1 MKSIFY
7 KTNSLELDATIRA
20 FCADEGFNSHNLSTE
35 QVDVMELSFGILL
48 LDAEFSKYYK
58 GVKIP
63 VAFFGNP
70 QDYGT
75 SYYALDNNVS
85 NLQLKLLV
93 DVILNGGVINNIS
106 SACNLES
113 FSYTYFISNNI
124 FSIDKIV
131 YNITKDLVYFFKL
144 SDLQKIRIGLSE
156 IITNAI
162 EHGNLEITGEE
173 KFQATE
179 DDSYYNL
186 VDERLNNPKYKD
198 RKVKITLYF
207 KKPVLKIVV
216 EDRGKGFDTSK
227 IKKVHSEEDLFKLH
241 GRGILIARMYFNEI
255 NYNKKGNKVTLI
267 KRVE

>member
-7 KTNSLELDATIRA
+7 KTASSELDSTIRA
-20 FCADEGFNSHNLSTE
+20 FCNDEGFNCHNLSEE
-35 QVDVMELSFGILL
+35 QMDVSELSFGILL
-48 LDAEFSKYYK
+48 LDAEFSNEYK

-70 QDYGT
+70 QDYGA
-75 SYYALDNNVS
+75 SYYALDSNVS

-162 EHGNLEITGEE
+162 EHGNLAITGEE
-173 KFQATE
+173 KFHATE
-179 DDSYYNL
+179 NDIYYSL
-186 VDERLNNPKYKD
+186 IDERLNNPKYKE
-198 RKVKITLYF
+198 RKVKIKLYL

-216 EDRGKGFDTSK
+216 EDKGKGFDTSK

-255 NYNKKGNKVTLI
+255 NYNKKGNRVTLI